1 MHRYKDNYNIVKLFS
16 IIYGEYKIISKARLF
31 MFNYKLF

>member
-16 IIYGEYKIISKARLF
+16 IICREYKIISKTRLF
-31 MFNYKLF
+31 MFNYNCF